1 MTRSRARLAAP
12 VAAIVAGGMFWFLS
26 HGGVASSLAVRGY
39 VEVIDHAAAPLQAG
53 RVARI
58 AVHMGQHVNPGDV
71 LAVMDTKA
79 LQLRRETARLM
90 LARANADLRAQEV
103 VATAAVARAEL
114 MVLRL
119 QSTQTRNKAQ
129 LRVVRRQRTRLEK
142 LAAEQLVNARDVE
155 AERLKEADLVASV
168 SVLDAAAVEGRA
180 GLGKATGG
188 ATAVDQLSR
197 RLEPMREA
205 VRLREEELKLAELA
219 LEEATVRAHVE
230 GTISAIL
237 HREGDVVPVGTELVR
252 IANGRP
258 GRVLCWIPDRLVQK
272 IKAGQPTRLRGLPFF
287 DTNFKGRVAEISP
300 EVEEIPL
307 RARVSAQ
314 VAAWGRRVEIESWPA
329 HPMVLGEAVHVR
341 F

>member
-1 MTRSRARLAAP
+1 MTRSRTRLVAP
-12 VAAIVAGGMFWFLS
+12 LAVIISLGMFWFLS

-39 VEVIDHAAAPLQAG
+39 VEVIDHPAAPLQGG

-58 AVHMGQHVNPGDV
+58 AVHMGQQVKAGDV

-79 LQLRRETARLM
+79 LELRRQSARLV
-90 LARANADLRAQEV
+90 LARAGADLRAQEL
-103 VATAAVARAEL
+103 VAAAAVARAEL

-129 LRVVRRQRTRLEK
+129 LKVVRRQRTRLEK
-142 LAAEQLVNARDVE
+142 LAAEQLVAARDIE
-155 AERLKEADLVASV
+155 AERLKEADLVASL
-168 SVLDAAAVEGRA
+168 SVLDTAAAEGRA
-180 GLGKATGG
+180 GLGRSGG
-188 ATAVDQLSR
+188 GMTAVDQLAR
-197 RLEPMREA
+197 RLEPLREA
-205 VRLREEELKLAELA
+205 VRLREEEVKLAELGV
-219 LEEATVRAHVE
+219 EEATVRAHVE

-258 GRVLCWIPDRLVQK
+258 GRVLCWIPDRFVAR
-272 IKAGQPTRLRGLPFF
+272 IKAGDRARLRGLPFF
-287 DTNFKGRVAEISP
+287 DGTFDGRVAVISP

-307 RARVSAQ
+307 RARATAQ
-314 VAAWGRRVEIESWPA
+314 VAAWGRRVEIETWPQHA
-329 HPMVLGEAVHVR
+329 MVLGEAVHVR